1 MWGQPLAS
9 KGKQYIFRGPYGYEP
24 YPVATVNQKS
34 HSWHGSAQ
42 VKLGDSHQ
50 VGYTFR
56 PRYVFFGN
64 GRIDII
70 CKGRIVGLV
79 SARCPALCS
88 VRLEPGPR
96 FVPLCPL
103 HPMYKPARVG
113 HCHASLLYSNLHLGR
128 PF

>member
-50 VGYTFR
+50 VERQGSGYRLSLDPGHDHALMLCALIIIDEYYYT
-56 PRYVFFGN
+56 
-64 GRIDII
+64 GRM
-70 CKGRIVGLV
+70 
-79 SARCPALCS
+79 
-88 VRLEPGPR
+88 GPK
-96 FVPLCPL
+96 F
-103 HPMYKPARVG
+103 
-113 HCHASLLYSNLHLGR
+113 
-128 PF
+128 